1 MIQNQKFFTA
11 RWWLLALILILQT
24 LILIFSPEEKTI
36 GIGIKPV
43 YLHVSLT
50 WTGMVLLLINGF
62 LGLAILITGREDIAG
77 WQRSFLLG
85 ALWFYGTGFLI
96 SLYAS
101 WINWGG
107 IPLEEPRIRGT
118 LNVWVAALG
127 VWVLRELILLP
138 RIQGV
143 VGWIP
148 VIFMLLGGT
157 SSRMVLHP
165 DNPVATSPLSIKA
178 TFLSMFG
185 LAILLALWFIWV
197 QRHQSKNHT
206 EKRGE

>member
-1 MIQNQKFFTA
+1 MIQVQKYIKA

-24 LILIFSPEEKTI
+24 LILIFSPEEKTL
-36 GIGIKPV
+36 GAGIKPV

-77 WQRSFLLG
+77 WQRSVLLG
-85 ALWFYGTGFLI
+85 ALWFYGIGFLI

-101 WINWGG
+101 WLNWGG
-107 IPLEEPRIRGT
+107 IPYGEPRIRGA
-118 LNVWVAALG
+118 LNVWVATLG

-138 RIQGV
+138 RVQGV

-148 VIFMLLGGT
+148 IVFMLVAGR

-185 LAILLALWFIWV
+185 LAILLAIWFIWV
-197 QRHQSKNHT
+197 QRQRLKIRKIMR
-206 EKRGE
+206 EV

>member
-1 MIQNQKFFTA
+1 MIQKQKLFMA
-11 RWWLLALILILQT
+11 RWWLLAMILILQT
-24 LILIFSPEEKTI
+24 LILFFSPEEKTL

-50 WTGMVLLLINGF
+50 WTGMVLLLINGL
-62 LGLAILITGREDIAG
+62 LGLVILITGRKDIAG
-77 WQRSFLLG
+77 WQRSVLLG
-85 ALWFYGTGFLI
+85 ALWFYGAGFLI

-101 WINWGG
+101 WLNWGG
-107 IPLEEPRIRGT
+107 IPFEEPRIRGAM
-118 LNVWVAALG
+118 NVWVAAFG
-127 VWVLRELILLP
+127 VWVFRELIMLP

-148 VIFMLLGGT
+148 VVFMLIAGR

-165 DNPVATSPLSIKA
+165 DNPIATSPLSIKA
-178 TFLSMFG
+178 TFLSLFG

-197 QRHQSKNHT
+197 QRQPSKNRKV
-206 EKRGE
+206 EGRE